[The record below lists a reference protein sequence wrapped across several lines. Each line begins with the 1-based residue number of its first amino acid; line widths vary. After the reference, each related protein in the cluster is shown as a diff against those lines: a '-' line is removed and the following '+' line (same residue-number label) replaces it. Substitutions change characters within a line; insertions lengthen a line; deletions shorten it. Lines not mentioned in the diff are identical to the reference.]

1 MKKVIF
7 SILLSCSVSCFEP
20 GSFKL
25 DEIQNLASFQHI
37 VGNRH
42 ACSLLEQN
50 GFVILPSDRYKSIY
64 DLYIDAKKR
73 DKSIF
78 VTSDLILH
86 TTHILFDYM
95 LRILELSKL
104 EQEVEEL
111 TKIML
116 EKSKLQFESFH
127 KGRIKEAVRRNVAFF
142 SVAAKIL
149 EIETPIPKEITTDVE
164 EELKLI
170 EEHKRLSPSP
180 IFKYV
185 EDYSQYLP
193 RGHYTRNELFKKYFK
208 VMMWYGRVSFYLRP
222 SPEMYRER
230 IDPIE
235 EGKTLTQ
242 QALLMVNILNK
253 VKARWARVYEPT
265 IFFVGKTDDLNYY
278 DYVKLAEEIYG
289 KEYTV
294 ENLSDENK
302 LGKFIERALK
312 LRKPKIIST
321 YITDAE
327 KKIEES
333 TFSFRFFGQRFI
345 PDSYILQNMV
355 YPKVKNFT
363 GSGEPFTMY
372 PTPMG
377 PQRCLPR
384 GLDVM
389 AVLGSRV
396 AEAIIREEGDGDY
409 ENYDEVLN
417 KLRREFA
424 ELPDSVWNQNLYWL
438 WLSCLKLLIKE
449 EGQLIKN
456 KAWFVKQLNTALGS
470 WAELRHDTILYA
482 KQSYTRAILS
492 RPPTPKLT
500 RGYVEPFP
508 SVYKQIKKLITTLRE
523 TLDSEGLL
531 LDECKN
537 KLLRFEDILGSLGT
551 ISEKE
556 LKGQTLT
563 EDEYKM
569 IWNIGEILKSIT
581 KFSRGL
587 MEKITTGT
595 DEEMACVADVHTD
608 VNSKQVLEEAV
619 GYPYY
624 IYVICKIDGKGFLT
638 VGGIFSYY
646 EFKQSMS
653 ERLTDE
659 KWQEILKESPPQNPE
674 WYKYF

>member
-7 SILLSCSVSCFEP
+7 SVLLSCSVSCFEP

-25 DEIQNLASFQHI
+25 DQVQNLSSFQLEL
-37 VGNRH
+37 VGTPTG
-42 ACSLLEQN
+42 SLLEQN

-73 DKSIF
+73 AEPIF

-86 TTHILFDYM
+86 TTHIFFDYM

-104 EQEVEEL
+104 EQEIEEL

-116 EKSKLQFESFH
+116 EESKLQFESLH
-127 KGRIKEAVRRNVAFF
+127 SLRIKEAARRNIAFF

-149 EIETPIPKEITTDVE
+149 EIETPLPKEITTVVE

-170 EEHKRLSPSP
+170 EEHKRLSSSP
-180 IFKYV
+180 VFKYT

-235 EGKTLTQ
+235 EGKSLTR
-242 QALLMVNILNK
+242 QALLIVNILNT
-253 VKARWARVYEPT
+253 VKDRWARVYEPT
-265 IFFVGKTDDLNYY
+265 VFFVGKTDDLNYY
-278 DYVKLAEEIYG
+278 DYVKLIEEIYG

-294 ENLSDENK
+294 EDLSDENK
-302 LGKFIERALK
+302 LEKFIERALK
-312 LRKPKIIST
+312 VRKPKIIST

-333 TFSFRFFGQRFI
+333 TLSFRFFGQRFI

-377 PQRCLPR
+377 PQRCFPR
-384 GLDVM
+384 GLDLM

-396 AEAIIREEGDGDY
+396 AEAIIREEGDGAY

-417 KLRREFA
+417 KLRSEFS
-424 ELPDSVWNQNLYWL
+424 ELPDSIWNQNLYWL

-449 EGQLIKN
+449 DDQLIKN
-456 KAWFVKQLNTALGS
+456 RAWLVKQLNTALGS

-482 KQSYTRAILS
+482 KQSYTPAILS
-492 RPPTPKLT
+492 RPPTPTLT
-500 RGYVEPFP
+500 RGYVEPLP
-508 SVYKQIKKLITTLRE
+508 SVYKQIKELITTLRE
-523 TLDSEGLL
+523 ILDSKGLL

-537 KLLRFEDILGSLGT
+537 KLLRFEDIVGSLVT

-563 EDEYKM
+563 EDEYRM
-569 IWNIGEILKSIT
+569 IWDIGQTLKNIT
-581 KFSRGL
+581 RFSHGL
-587 MEKITTGT
+587 MEKITSGT

-624 IYVICKIDGKGFLT
+624 IYIICKIDGKDFLT
-638 VGGIFSYY
+638 VGGVFSYY

-659 KWQEILKESPPQNPE
+659 KWQVLLKESPPQNPQ